1 MTYTFKGYADQ
12 RWTWPHFKVPCSL
25 SPSVYCGFNL
35 WLLKCL
41 PELWKTVR
49 LTSFQKPHFQSVI
62 IFFKVC
68 PAIRAFFCILC
79 YLSLLLMLWAVIFMF
94 HSIWRQ
100 FSMFEFWR
108 ISWHSPFNAIYSAMK
123 IFLPCVVTTVFS
135 FPVLALLQPHRWT
148 FQLLYSPTVQL
159 KLRFLSTQVC
169 GNKELLTLKAPIS
182 TCILSTL
189 TFIHFLWY
197 CWREFF

>member
-1 MTYTFKGYADQ
+1 
-12 RWTWPHFKVPCSL
+12 
-25 SPSVYCGFNL
+25 
-35 WLLKCL
+35 
-41 PELWKTVR
+41 
-49 LTSFQKPHFQSVI
+49 
-62 IFFKVC
+62 
-68 PAIRAFFCILC
+68 
-79 YLSLLLMLWAVIFMF
+79 MLWAVIFMF

-108 ISWHSPFNAIYSAMK
+108 ISWLSPFNAIYGAMK

-169 GNKELLTLKAPIS
+169 GNKAPIS
-182 TCILSTL
+182 TCIFSTL
-189 TFIHFLWY
+189 RFIHFLWY
-197 CWREFF
+197 CWKEFVQTSRHIIFVVHVINSHGLYLLQGRVTVGRITEIGCS

>member
-1 MTYTFKGYADQ
+1 
-12 RWTWPHFKVPCSL
+12 
-25 SPSVYCGFNL
+25 
-35 WLLKCL
+35 
-41 PELWKTVR
+41 
-49 LTSFQKPHFQSVI
+49 
-62 IFFKVC
+62 
-68 PAIRAFFCILC
+68 
-79 YLSLLLMLWAVIFMF
+79 MLWALIFMF

-108 ISWHSPFNAIYSAMK
+108 ISWLSPFNAIYGAMK

-169 GNKELLTLKAPIS
+169 GNKAPIS
-182 TCILSTL
+182 TCIFSTL
-189 TFIHFLWY
+189 RFIHFLWY
-197 CWREFF
+197 CWKEFVQTSRHIIFVVHVINSHGLYLLQGRVTVGRITEIGCS

>member
-1 MTYTFKGYADQ
+1 
-12 RWTWPHFKVPCSL
+12 
-25 SPSVYCGFNL
+25 
-35 WLLKCL
+35 
-41 PELWKTVR
+41 
-49 LTSFQKPHFQSVI
+49 
-62 IFFKVC
+62 
-68 PAIRAFFCILC
+68 
-79 YLSLLLMLWAVIFMF
+79 MLWAVIFMF

-108 ISWHSPFNAIYSAMK
+108 ISWLSPFNAIYGAMK

-169 GNKELLTLKAPIS
+169 GNKAPIS
-182 TCILSTL
+182 TFIFSTL
-189 TFIHFLWY
+189 RFIHFLWY
-197 CWREFF
+197 CWREFVQTSRHIIFVVHVINSHGLYVLQGRVTVGRITEIGCS

>member
-1 MTYTFKGYADQ
+1 
-12 RWTWPHFKVPCSL
+12 
-25 SPSVYCGFNL
+25 
-35 WLLKCL
+35 
-41 PELWKTVR
+41 
-49 LTSFQKPHFQSVI
+49 
-62 IFFKVC
+62 
-68 PAIRAFFCILC
+68 
-79 YLSLLLMLWAVIFMF
+79 MLWAVIFMF

-108 ISWHSPFNAIYSAMK
+108 ISWHSPFNAFYSAMK

-182 TCILSTL
+182 TCIFSTL
-189 TFIHFLWY
+189 RLIHFLWY
-197 CWREFF
+197 CLIEFVQTSRHIIFVVHVINSHDLYVLQKLDARNLEVEGLKSQR

>member
-1 MTYTFKGYADQ
+1 
-12 RWTWPHFKVPCSL
+12 
-25 SPSVYCGFNL
+25 
-35 WLLKCL
+35 
-41 PELWKTVR
+41 
-49 LTSFQKPHFQSVI
+49 
-62 IFFKVC
+62 
-68 PAIRAFFCILC
+68 
-79 YLSLLLMLWAVIFMF
+79 MLWAVIFMF

-108 ISWHSPFNAIYSAMK
+108 ISWLSPFNAIYGAMK

-169 GNKELLTLKAPIS
+169 GNKAPIS
-182 TCILSTL
+182 TCIFSTL
-189 TFIHFLWY
+189 RFIHFLWY
-197 CWREFF
+197 CWREFVQTSRHIIFVVHVINSHGLYLLQGRVTVGRITEIGCS